1 MNRSAPASTAT
12 TAPLEAA
19 VLAAFPYL
27 VGGLLVALPLLLVP
41 GSWDVFATFVIQ
53 LAGLVLLGLVV
64 AAQLLSFTTAS
75 WYRFTGWSERA
86 KRLAGDV
93 SLVVVVTGLI
103 GLVTLATSAALR
115 LEPSLQFLQLLSA
128 LDIAWAGAAIMIGA
142 YRLWGRG
149 AATVG
154 GGLLGVFCVW
164 SIWNYLRI
172 GGFTAAGGWLVEG
185 DQVMRLVLPFDMMAA
200 AVAIALLVIGSGRA
214 GPPSHRTV
222 QASDQS

>member
-1 MNRSAPASTAT
+1 MSVPTQASTT
-12 TAPLEAA
+12 TAPPLEAA

-41 GSWDVFATFVIQ
+41 DSWDVFPTFVIQ

-64 AAQLLSFTTAS
+64 TIRLLGFTAAG
-75 WYRFTGWSERA
+75 WYQFTGWSERA

-93 SLVVVVTGLI
+93 SLVVLVTGLV

-115 LEPSLQFLQLLSA
+115 LAPSLQFLQLLSA

-142 YRLWGRG
+142 YRLWGRR
-149 AATVG
+149 AAMAG
-154 GGLLGVFCVW
+154 GSLLGIFCVW
-164 SIWNYLRI
+164 SIWNYLNTV
-172 GGFTAAGGWLVEG
+172 GFTGDDGWLLDG
-185 DQVMRLVLPFDMMAA
+185 SQIMRLVLPFDMMAA
-200 AVAIALLVIGSGRA
+200 VVAITLLVVGSGRNESNPQRMA
-214 GPPSHRTV
+214 